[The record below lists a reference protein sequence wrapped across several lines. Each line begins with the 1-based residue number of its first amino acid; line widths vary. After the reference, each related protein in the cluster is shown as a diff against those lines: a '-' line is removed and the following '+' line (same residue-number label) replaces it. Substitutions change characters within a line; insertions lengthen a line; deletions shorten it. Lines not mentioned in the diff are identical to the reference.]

1 MKPSNYKPKITASK
15 QAQVEELKA
24 ALLKYNV
31 TCIFNLSALPSK
43 QLQLIRHKLRN
54 KVEVY
59 VKKKRLINRAI
70 TEIKAQKN
78 LVHLLPFLDKGIP
91 GLILT
96 NQDPFSVYKI
106 IKASKSLAAAK
117 PGQLAPKD
125 LIVEAGPTNFPP
137 GPIIGELGQAGIIA
151 AVEQGK
157 VVIKK
162 ETLVAGKG
170 EVITQK
176 KADVLAKLGIQ
187 PMEIGMAII
196 AALQDG
202 VLYSHEILDVDEQE
216 YINNLRAAAQQAYN
230 FTILIGYITKDNL
243 PGLIGKAFIQ
253 AKHIAE
259 KHNLLTS
266 ETIKNQLKK
275 AEFTAISLKANLPEL
290 PAAAQEAQPAPE
302 AGVKAEQPLKEE
314 KPYHVNELAKEQ
326 PKETSHVYSKQA
338 EEVAI
343 SILDALKEQ
352 DIKAKQRKAPSQVY
366 SKADEEKAKSVLDRL
381 KDKN

>member
-1 MKPSNYKPKITASK
+1 MNNHQPNITAAK
-15 QAQVEELKA
+15 QQEVEAVKT
-24 ALLKYNV
+24 ALLKYDGV
-31 TCIFNLSALPSK
+31 CIFDLSQLPSK
-43 QLQLIRHKLRN
+43 QLQFLRHKLRD
-54 KVEVY
+54 KIQIEVR
-59 VKKKRLINRAI
+59 KKRFIKLAI
-70 TEIKAQKN
+70 QQ
-78 LVHLLPFLDKGIP
+78 VQQQRDFSSLLPYLEQGIP
-91 GLILT
+91 ALIFT
-96 NQDPFSVYKI
+96 NDDPFKVYNV
-106 IKASKSLAAAK
+106 IKQSKSAAPAK
-117 PGQLAPKD
+117 AGQLAPKD
-125 LIVEAGPTNFPP
+125 LLIEPGPTSFPP

-162 ETLVAGKG
+162 ETVIAGKG

-216 YINNLRAAAQQAYN
+216 YINNLIAAAQQAYN

-381 KDKN
+381 KDK

>member
-1 MKPSNYKPKITASK
+1 MKKSNYKSK
-15 QAQVEELKA
+15 VTKKKLSEVEQIKS
-24 ALLKYNV
+24 ALLKYKV
-31 TCIFNLSALPSK
+31 ICIFDLKVLPSK
-43 QLQLIRHKLRN
+43 QLQSIRHKLRKN
-54 KVEVY
+54 AEMY
-59 VKKKRLINRAI
+59 VKKKRLLKLAM
-70 TEIKAQKN
+70 EQVKSQKD
-78 LVHLLPFLDKGIP
+78 LSSLLPYLEKGIP
-91 GLILT
+91 ALLLT
-96 NQDPFSVYKI
+96 NEDPFSVYKT
-106 IKASKSLAAAK
+106 IKSSKSLAAAK
-117 PGQLAPKD
+117 PGQIAPKD

-381 KDKN
+381 KDK